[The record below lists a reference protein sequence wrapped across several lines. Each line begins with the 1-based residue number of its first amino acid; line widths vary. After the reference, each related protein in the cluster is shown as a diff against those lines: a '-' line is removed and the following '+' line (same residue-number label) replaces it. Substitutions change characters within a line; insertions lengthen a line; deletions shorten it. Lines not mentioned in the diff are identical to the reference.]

1 MCFNKEL
8 MKKLF
13 LIFFLACINFLASA
27 QIYDPVS
34 WKFAAENITDKE
46 ATLVI
51 TANIEPGWHVYSQ
64 YIEEGGPIPTSFKF
78 QEKGFTR
85 VGSVTESPKAISAF
99 DPNFNMQI
107 AWHKNQVR
115 FSQKIKLLQPNIE
128 VKGTLEFMVCNDTNC
143 LPPEEVPFSISVS
156 APKATAQKVV
166 DPVKP
171 TENQAAQSKPESV
184 NVVALPQALEPD
196 SSTVHKNSSALQVEM
211 DSSLAEDSIVTSK
224 NRLAN
229 QAGGTNKDVKDESS
243 PEGQTLWGIFIAGLI
258 GGFAAFLM
266 PCIYPM
272 VPLTTSYF
280 TKRSGSRTKGIWNA
294 VIYGVSIIV
303 IYVALGMII
312 TLLFGASALNE
323 AASSALFNLLF
334 FVIIIIFAISFLGAF
349 EITLPSRF
357 VNKIDQK
364 SDRGGLIGIFFMAF
378 TLALVS
384 FSCTGPI
391 IGYLLVEAVSSGA
404 LLGPAIGMFGFSIAL
419 AIPFILFALF
429 PAFLKEMPK
438 SGGWLN
444 TVKVSLGFLELA
456 LAFKFLSNVDLAYH
470 WGILD
475 REVFL
480 SIWIVIFALFGFY
493 LLGKIKLS
501 DSDGNGVLSLPRLF
515 FAMLIFSFTVYM
527 VPGMWGA
534 PLKGISAW
542 LPPQPTQDFDLNKLT
557 YAGMSTGDNNK
568 VEGPARKYAGIF
580 HAPHGLDAFY
590 DYQEGLDY
598 ARKVNKPVLI
608 DFTGWSCVNCRK
620 MEASV
625 WSDPEV
631 LKLLRED
638 FVLISLYVDDKT
650 ELEESEK
657 YVSEFSGKKISR
669 IGQKWS
675 DMQASIFGTNSQ
687 PYYVI
692 VDADGKRL
700 IPPQAY
706 NLDIQNYVQF
716 LKDGIDV
723 YENH

>member
-1 MCFNKEL
+1 
-8 MKKLF
+8 MKKIFSVFILLCLGLF
-13 LIFFLACINFLASA
+13 ASA
-27 QIYDPVS
+27 QIYTPVT
-34 WKFAAENITDKE
+34 WKFEAENITKNS

-51 TANIEPGWHVYSQ
+51 TANIAPGWHVYSQ
-64 YIEEGGPIPTSFKF
+64 FIEEGGPIPTSFSF
-78 QEKGFTR
+78 DKGTGYTLDGT
-85 VGSVTESPKAISAF
+85 VSESPKAVGGF
-99 DPNFNMQI
+99 DPTFKMQI
-107 AWHKNQVR
+107 SWHKKEVK
-115 FSQKIKLLQPNIE
+115 FSQKIKLTQPKVVVNG
-128 VKGTLEFMVCNDTNC
+128 VLEFMTCDDSHC
-143 LPPEEVPFSISVS
+143 LPPEEVPFAISVDAS
-156 APKATAQKVV
+156 NAVTSVSSDPVRPDGLPSGDQNKISESTNIVSLPAEMQQDSIATATDSSLSGV
-166 DPVKP
+166 
-171 TENQAAQSKPESV
+171 
-184 NVVALPQALEPD
+184 D
-196 SSTVHKNSSALQVEM
+196 SSTSDQNAIVSGTTGSVTNQSDASQNQ
-211 DSSLAEDSIVTSK
+211 SLWA
-224 NRLAN
+224 
-229 QAGGTNKDVKDESS
+229 
-243 PEGQTLWGIFIAGLI
+243 IFIAGLI

-294 VIYGVSIIV
+294 VIYGISIVV
-303 IYVALGMII
+303 IYVALGMIV
-312 TLLFGASALNE
+312 TLIFGASALNE
-323 AASSALFNLLF
+323 AASSAVFNLLF
-334 FVIIIIFAISFLGAF
+334 FAIIFVFAISFLGAF

-357 VNKIDQK
+357 VNKMDEK
-364 SDRGGLIGIFFMAF
+364 SDKGGLIGIFFMAF

-391 IGYLLVEAVSSGA
+391 IGYLLVEAVSKGT
-404 LLGPAIGMFGFSIAL
+404 LLGPAIGMLGFSIAL
-419 AIPFILFALF
+419 AIPFIIFALF

-470 WGILD
+470 WGLLD

-480 SIWIVIFALFGFY
+480 ALWIVIFGVFGLY

-501 DSDGNGVLSLPRLF
+501 ASDDIQILSLPRLF
-515 FAMLIFSFTVYM
+515 FAMLIFSFTIYM

-557 YAGMSTGDNNK
+557 YGSIGGSNEPGAGQVPSG
-568 VEGPARKYAGIF
+568 RKYADIF

-598 ARKVNKPVLI
+598 AKKVNKPVLI

-625 WSDPEV
+625 WPDPEV
-631 LKLLRED
+631 LRRLKQD

-650 ELEESEK
+650 ELEEAEK

-675 DMQASIFGTNSQ
+675 DMQASVFGTNSQ

-692 VDADGKRL
+692 ADFKGQQL
-700 IPPQAY
+700 VPAQAY
-706 NLDIQNYVQF
+706 NLDISNYIDF
-716 LKDGIDV
+716 LDSGLKAYHAEGL
-723 YENH
+723 

>member
-1 MCFNKEL
+1 
-8 MKKLF
+8 MKRFLSVFILLSLSLF
-13 LIFFLACINFLASA
+13 ANA
-27 QIYDPVS
+27 QIYDPVN
-34 WKFAAENITDKE
+34 WKFEAEKINDKE
-46 ATLVI
+46 ATIVI
-51 TANIEPGWHVYSQ
+51 TADIQAGWHLYSQ
-64 YIEEGGPIPTSFKF
+64 FIEEGGPIPTTFKF
-78 QEKGFTR
+78 EGSGFTK

-107 AWHKNQVR
+107 AWHKDRVK
-115 FSQKIKLLQPNIE
+115 FSQKIKLTQPKVT
-128 VKGTLEFMVCNDTNC
+128 VKGVLEFMVCDDSHC
-143 LPPEEVPFSISVS
+143 LPPEEVPFSVQVDASKFAAVTDL
-156 APKATAQKVV
+156 KKGDDVGGTAK
-166 DPVKP
+166 PV
-171 TENQAAQSKPESV
+171 EST
-184 NVVALPQALEPD
+184 NVVTLPTGIKQDTTLDESGTSAVIGD
-196 SSTVHKNSSALQVEM
+196 SSKMEEVQPASAIKGLENSSP
-211 DSSLAEDSIVTSK
+211 SSDQS
-224 NRLAN
+224 
-229 QAGGTNKDVKDESS
+229 
-243 PEGQTLWGIFIAGLI
+243 LWGIFIAGLI

-280 TKRSGSRTKGIWNA
+280 TKQSGSRTKGIWNA
-294 VIYGVSIIV
+294 MIYGISIIV
-303 IYVALGMII
+303 IYVALGIVI
-312 TLLFGASALNE
+312 TLIFGASALNE
-323 AASSALFNLLF
+323 AASSAVFNLAF
-334 FVIIIIFAISFLGAF
+334 FAIIIVFAVSFLGAF

-357 VNKIDQK
+357 VNKMDQK
-364 SDRGGLIGIFFMAF
+364 SDRGGLLGIFFMAF

-391 IGYLLVEAVSSGA
+391 IGYLLVEAVSEGA
-404 LLGPAIGMFGFSIAL
+404 LLGPAIGMLGFSVAL

-475 REVFL
+475 REIFL
-480 SIWIVIFALFGFY
+480 AIWIVIFALFGFY
-493 LLGKIKLS
+493 LLGKIRLS
-501 DSDGNGVLSLPRLF
+501 KADEISVLSLPRLF

-557 YAGMSTGDNNK
+557 YGSISNNETIDK
-568 VEGPARKYAGIF
+568 DAPARKYAGIF

-625 WSDPEV
+625 WPDPEV
-631 LKLLRED
+631 LRRLKQD
-638 FVLISLYVDDKT
+638 YILISLYVDDKT
-650 ELEESEK
+650 ELTESEK
-657 YVSEFSGKKISR
+657 YVSDFSGKKISR

-675 DMQASIFGTNSQ
+675 DMQASVYGTNSQ

-692 VDADGKRL
+692 VNADGEKL
-700 IPPQAY
+700 VPPHAY
-706 NLDIQNYVQF
+706 DLDIQKYIQF
-716 LKDGIDV
+716 LDSGLEV
-723 YENH
+723 YKKIK

>member
-1 MCFNKEL
+1 
-8 MKKLF
+8 MKRILF
-13 LIFFLACINFLASA
+13 LFTLLCLCSFAKA
-27 QIYDPVS
+27 QIYDPVD
-34 WKFAAENITDKE
+34 WKFEAKNVTEKE

-51 TANIEPGWHVYSQ
+51 TATIDRGWHVYSQ
-64 YIEEGGPIPTSFKF
+64 FIEEGGPIPTSFKF
-78 QEKGFTR
+78 EGQGFSTLGG
-85 VGSVTESPKAISAF
+85 VAESPKAVGAF

-107 AWHKNQVR
+107 AWHKNEVK
-115 FSQKIKLLQPNIE
+115 FSQKVRLSKPQVTVE
-128 VKGTLEFMVCNDTNC
+128 GMVEFMVCNDTHC
-143 LPPEEVPFSISVS
+143 LPPEEVPFTIQITAAKTTDVPKDGSLKEEETVIPLGNSVAGSDSII
-156 APKATAQKVV
+156 
-166 DPVKP
+166 
-171 TENQAAQSKPESV
+171 
-184 NVVALPQALEPD
+184 EPD
-196 SSTVHKNSSALQVEM
+196 TIVTTDDNTLT
-211 DSSLAEDSIVTSK
+211 DSSDVSSLSATGKLATTDDASTADRS
-224 NRLAN
+224 
-229 QAGGTNKDVKDESS
+229 
-243 PEGQTLWGIFIAGLI
+243 LWGIFIAGLI

-280 TKRSGSRTKGIWNA
+280 TKQSGSRKKGIWNA
-294 VIYGVSIIV
+294 IIYGLSIIV
-303 IYVALGMII
+303 IYVALGMVI
-312 TLLFGASALNE
+312 TLIFGASALNE
-323 AASSALFNLLF
+323 AASSATFNLLF
-334 FVIIIIFAISFLGAF
+334 FILILVFAISFLGAF

-357 VNKIDQK
+357 VNKMDQK

-391 IGYLLVEAVSSGA
+391 IGYLLVEAVSEGA
-404 LLGPAIGMFGFSIAL
+404 LLGPAIGMLGFSMAL

-480 SIWIVIFALFGFY
+480 AIWIVIFAVFGFY

-501 DSDGNGVLSLPRLF
+501 KSDEISFISLPRLF
-515 FAMLIFSFTVYM
+515 FGMLIFAFTVYM
-527 VPGMWGA
+527 VPGLWGA

-557 YAGMSTGDNNK
+557 YATFSGDQKTGDGS
-568 VEGPARKYAGIF
+568 ERKYADLF
-580 HAPHGLDAFY
+580 KSQHGLDAFY

-598 ARKVNKPVLI
+598 AKKVNKPVLI

-625 WSDPEV
+625 WSDPTV
-631 LKLLRED
+631 LKLLKEEYI
-638 FVLISLYVDDKT
+638 LISLYVDDKT
-650 ELEESEK
+650 ELSESEK
-657 YVSEFSGKKISR
+657 YVSSFSGKKISR

-675 DMQASIFGTNSQ
+675 DMQASEFGTNSQ
-687 PYYVI
+687 PYYVV
-692 VDADGKRL
+692 VDTDGTKL
-700 IPPQAY
+700 LPAQAY
-706 NLDIQNYVQF
+706 NLDIQNYIQF
-716 LKDGIDV
+716 LRSGLEAYKSQQK
-723 YENH
+723 

>member
-1 MCFNKEL
+1 
-8 MKKLF
+8 MKKIFSVFILLF
-13 LIFFLACINFLASA
+13 WGLFANA
-27 QIYDPVS
+27 QIYTPVT
-34 WKFAAENITDKE
+34 WKFEAENITKSS

-51 TANIEPGWHVYSQ
+51 TADIAPGWHVYSQ
-64 YIEEGGPIPTSFKF
+64 FIEDGGPIPTSFNF
-78 QEKGFTR
+78 EKGAGYTLD
-85 VGSVTESPKAISAF
+85 GTVTESPKAVGGF
-99 DPNFNMQI
+99 DPTFKMQI
-107 AWHKNQVR
+107 SWHKKQVK
-115 FSQKIKLLQPNIE
+115 FSQKIKLTQAKVV
-128 VKGTLEFMVCNDTNC
+128 VKGVLEFMTCDDSHC
-143 LPPEEVPFSISVS
+143 LPPEEVPFTISVDAS
-156 APKATAQKVV
+156 NVASLASS
-166 DPVKP
+166 DLVKP
-171 TENQAAQSKPESV
+171 SSASETGSLSSIGESTNIV
-184 NVVALPQALEPD
+184 NLPAGMQQDSGTAELDSSLSGADSTLASD
-196 SSTVHKNSSALQVEM
+196 SSTVGSGTISGVN
-211 DSSLAEDSIVTSK
+211 
-224 NRLAN
+224 N
-229 QAGGTNKDVKDESS
+229 QDDASQNQS
-243 PEGQTLWGIFIAGLI
+243 LWGIFIAGLI

-294 VIYGVSIIV
+294 IIYGISIVV
-303 IYVALGMII
+303 IYVALGMIV
-312 TLLFGASALNE
+312 TLIFGASALNE
-323 AASSALFNLLF
+323 AASSAVFNLLF
-334 FVIIIIFAISFLGAF
+334 FAIILVFAISFLGAF

-357 VNKIDQK
+357 VNKMDEK
-364 SDRGGLIGIFFMAF
+364 SDKGGLLGIFFMAF

-391 IGYLLVEAVSSGA
+391 IGYLLVEAVSKGT
-404 LLGPAIGMFGFSIAL
+404 LLGPAIGMLGFSIAL
-419 AIPFILFALF
+419 AIPFIIFALF

-470 WGILD
+470 WGLLD

-480 SIWIVIFALFGFY
+480 ALWIVIFGVFGFY

-501 DSDGNGVLSLPRLF
+501 ASDDIKILSLPRLF
-515 FAMLIFSFTVYM
+515 FAILIFSFTIYM

-557 YAGMSTGDNNK
+557 YGNIGGSNVTN
-568 VEGPARKYAGIF
+568 EGASGRKYADIF

-598 ARKVNKPVLI
+598 AQKVNKPVLI

-625 WSDPEV
+625 WPDPEV
-631 LKLLRED
+631 LKRLKQD

-675 DMQASIFGTNSQ
+675 DMQASVFGTNSQ

-692 VDADGKRL
+692 ADSKGQKL
-700 IPPQAY
+700 VPAQAY
-706 NLDIQNYVQF
+706 NLSIPNYIEF
-716 LKDGIDV
+716 LDSGLKAYRAEGL
-723 YENH
+723 